1 MEELKINC
9 KGTLE
14 VSLSE
19 VNLIQG
25 DLKSLSEKNF
35 NKLKNQLF
43 THGFI
48 APFFVSKID
57 GKIFLIDG
65 HQRFRVINE
74 LIDKDELSAPER
86 FPAVLIEASDLEDAK
101 KKLLAITS
109 QYGKISKDSFL
120 YFTDEIEGLDFSE
133 CYSFDAFN
141 IDDLFSKDDG
151 NESEVEIDVD
161 TSSDKEVTCPYC
173 QKSFSIDNEI

>member
-19 VNLIQG
+19 INLIQG
-25 DLKSLSEKNF
+25 DLKSLNEKNF

-43 THGFI
+43 THGFFV
-48 APFFVSKID
+48 PFFVTKLED
-57 GKIFLIDG
+57 TVYLLDG

-74 LIDKDELSAPER
+74 LVDKNELKAPEKY
-86 FPAVLIEASDLEDAK
+86 PAVLIEASDLEDAK

-120 YFTDEIEGLDFSE
+120 YFTDSLEGLDFSE
-133 CYSFDAFN
+133 CYNFDAFD
-141 IDDLFSKDDG
+141 IDALFSSKD
-151 NESEVEIDVD
+151 NEIDNELEID
-161 TSSDKEVTCPYC
+161 TESGKEITCPHC